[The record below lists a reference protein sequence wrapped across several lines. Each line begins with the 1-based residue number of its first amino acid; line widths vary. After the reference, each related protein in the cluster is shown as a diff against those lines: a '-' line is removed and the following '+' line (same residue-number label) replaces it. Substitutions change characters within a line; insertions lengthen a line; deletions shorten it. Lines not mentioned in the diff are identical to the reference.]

1 MAYKRMGK
9 KFVIYT
15 LYSITMLSIFTN
27 ICDEYFE
34 IVTKDL
40 FLSAIFGGIVLG
52 IGVGT
57 VLRNG
62 ASLDGTEILAIR
74 FNKKVP
80 FTVGEIIMFFNIFI
94 FTCAGFVY
102 EPDRAMYSA
111 ITYFTAYKCI
121 DMVIQGFDESKSIF
135 IVSDKHE
142 EMARRIMDEICRG
155 VTYLKAQ
162 GGYSL
167 NDKKMIFC
175 VVSRF
180 EISKIKD
187 IINEVDPEAF
197 MEAQEDSSELEEYD
211 TDIGIEFSVTFP
223 KKISKT
229 NGELSEDEK
238 TVTWSITDMDEE
250 CEMYAKCSSVSV
262 PVIIAI
268 VLCCI
273 IIPCGA
279 YFVITASKKN
289 KNNDDDTVSI
299 SNSTSNS
306 TSNSV
311 PAYTPAVNDETVEGD
326 TSRFAPPASDNTA
339 SVEADPAAPI
349 DNDDDEL

>member
-1 MAYKRMGK
+1 MHKRNFKKTIATIGMSAALLFALSGCEMIYTIGLEINKDGSAELTNGMLMDKELYEGLSEYSDEGDSDLSDVEEVKRGK
-9 KFVIYT
+9 KKYYYIEGDDSEEFDDLDEATEFFEDEMEDAFQDIK
-15 LYSITMLSIFTN
+15 ITNKS
-27 ICDEYFE
+27 FE
-34 IVTKDL
+34 AT
-40 FLSAIFGGIVLG
+40 F
-52 IGVGT
+52 
-57 VLRNG
+57 
-62 ASLDGTEILAIR
+62 
-74 FNKKVP
+74 
-80 FTVGEIIMFFNIFI
+80 
-94 FTCAGFVY
+94 
-102 EPDRAMYSA
+102 
-111 ITYFTAYKCI
+111 
-121 DMVIQGFDESKSIF
+121 
-135 IVSDKHE
+135 
-142 EMARRIMDEICRG
+142 
-155 VTYLKAQ
+155 
-162 GGYSL
+162 
-167 NDKKMIFC
+167 
-175 VVSRF
+175 
-180 EISKIKD
+180 
-187 IINEVDPEAF
+187 DPEAF
-197 MEAQEDSSELEEYD
+197 MDAQEDSSELEEYD

-229 NGELSEDEK
+229 NGELSEDKK

-289 KNNDDDTVSI
+289 KNNDDDTVS
-299 SNSTSNS
+299 TSNT

-311 PAYTPAVNDETVEGD
+311 PAYTPAVNDEPVEAD